1 MWKNLKKK
9 FESVAGALNGTADR
23 QQEPASTAAP
33 SPTGS
38 EGQQAPKPSSTG
50 NAIDRRDKAVK
61 LIVNSMAGAT
71 GTSAKM
77 LADLTVWVAVPS
89 KDFDPL
95 DYAWADERLISDL
108 RLALDNAMREAVG
121 SRSIV
126 TRFDTVDHIPEN
138 ARTLVEDQ
146 LYVTWR
152 SEAPRPKESAPVKAR
167 ISAVEPMGTLRQS
180 EYLIDSAIKPVW
192 HIGRGA
198 VSPAAGSYRR
208 NDIMIHDADPSA
220 EMQKINNHVSSNH
233 ADIVA
238 RSGRFYL
245 KACAGGCRS
254 LGGSPTKL
262 VHNDKP
268 IEITDTATLHPLADG
283 DLIELGKSVLLQFNY
298 V

>member
-1 MWKNLKKK
+1 M
-9 FESVAGALNGTADR
+9 
-23 QQEPASTAAP
+23 P
-33 SPTGS
+33 
-38 EGQQAPKPSSTG
+38 
-50 NAIDRRDKAVK
+50 VK

-108 RLALDNAMREAVG
+108 RLALDNAMLEAVG

>member
-108 RLALDNAMREAVG
+108 RLALDNAMLEAVG

-180 EYLIDSAIKPVW
+180 EYLIDSAMKPVW

-233 ADIVA
+233 VDIVA

>member
-95 DYAWADERLISDL
+95 DYAWADERLIKRPHACGGPAL
-108 RLALDNAMREAVG
+108 CYLALRGSPAQGIG
-121 SRSIV
+121 SRQSPHLGRRADGH
-126 TRFDTVDHIPEN
+126 TP
-138 ARTLVEDQ
+138 
-146 LYVTWR
+146 
-152 SEAPRPKESAPVKAR
+152 SER
-167 ISAVEPMGTLRQS
+167 IS
-180 EYLIDSAIKPVW
+180 D
-192 HIGRGA
+192 
-198 VSPAAGSYRR
+198 
-208 NDIMIHDADPSA
+208 
-220 EMQKINNHVSSNH
+220 
-233 ADIVA
+233 
-238 RSGRFYL
+238 
-245 KACAGGCRS
+245 
-254 LGGSPTKL
+254 
-262 VHNDKP
+262 
-268 IEITDTATLHPLADG
+268 
-283 DLIELGKSVLLQFNY
+283 
-298 V
+298 

>member
-95 DYAWADERLISDL
+95 DSAWADERLISDL
-108 RLALDNAMREAVG
+108 RLALDNAMLEAVG

>member
-61 LIVNSMAGAT
+61 LIVNLMAGAT

-108 RLALDNAMREAVG
+108 RLALDNAMLEAVG

>member
-9 FESVAGALNGTADR
+9 FESMANAFNGTTESPR
-23 QQEPASTAAP
+23 QQPAPAEPAAEEPTPRP
-33 SPTGS
+33 S
-38 EGQQAPKPSSTG
+38 ATG

-95 DYAWADERLISDL
+95 AYAWADERMISDL
-108 RLALDNAMREAVG
+108 RLALDNAMLEAVG
-121 SRSIV
+121 SRSLVI
-126 TRFDTVDHIPEN
+126 RFDTVDRIPEN
-138 ARTLVEDQ
+138 ARSLVENQ

-152 SEAPRPKESAPVKAR
+152 SEAPRPKEPAPVKAR
-167 ISAVEPMGTLRQS
+167 ISAVESMGSLRRS

-208 NDIMIHDADPSA
+208 NDIIIHDADPSA
-220 EMQKINNHVSSNH
+220 DMQAVNNHVSSNH

-238 RSGRFYL
+238 RSGRFYI
-245 KACAGGCRS
+245 KACTGGCRS

-262 VHNDKP
+262 VHDDKP
-268 IEITDTATLHPLADG
+268 TEISDTATLHPLADG